1 MAFLA
6 AAGAQ
11 VIGGLIGAYTAN
23 QQAKR
28 SQRKADE
35 FQAQLDEALD
45 NRPEVQNLSGQIQN
59 QYANLQVATGAAEM
73 QAEES
78 DVSLAN
84 TLDTLRA
91 TGMGAGG
98 ATALAQAALRS
109 KRGVSANIE
118 QQEAKNAELRARGAQ
133 QAQKERIAQAN
144 KEFEIR
150 DDRSQQAIDR
160 ASDLLDA
167 QNQQT
172 QMARRDRDASLA
184 GAVGFGL
191 GTLGGSAKFP
201 QRALKVPTTTNSTN
215 TSGTVDQVTQGAKSL
230 NLEEGVYRGS
240 GF

>member
-6 AAGAQ
+6 MAGAQ
-11 VIGGLIGAYTAN
+11 VIGGLIGAATSAY
-23 QQAKR
+23 QAR
-28 SQRKADE
+28 QSQVRASELED
-35 FQAQLDEALD
+35 QLKDALD
-45 NRPEVQNLSGQIQN
+45 SRPDVQNLSGQIQN

-109 KRGVSANIE
+109 KRGVAASIE
-118 QQEAKNAELRARGAQ
+118 QQEAKNAELRAKGAM
-133 QAQKERIAQAN
+133 QAQRERIAQQN
-144 KEFEIR
+144 KEFNIR
-150 DDRSQQAIDR
+150 DERSQQAIDR

-172 QMARRDRDASLA
+172 QMNKQAMYSSLGSAIGMA
-184 GAVGFGL
+184 G
-191 GTLGGSAKFP
+191 GTLGAAKLNQGKGESFKNSLV
-201 QRALKVPTTTNSTN
+201 AL
-215 TSGTVDQVTQGAKSL
+215 GA
-230 NLEEGVYRGS
+230 
-240 GF
+240 

>member
-6 AAGAQ
+6 MAGAQ
-11 VIGGLIGAYTAN
+11 VIGGLIGAATSAY
-23 QQAKR
+23 QAR
-28 SQRKADE
+28 QSQVRASELED
-35 FQAQLDEALD
+35 QLKDALD
-45 NRPEVQNLSGQIQN
+45 SRPDVQNLSGQIQN

-109 KRGVSANIE
+109 KRGVAASIE
-118 QQEAKNAELRARGAQ
+118 QQEAKNAELRAKGAM
-133 QAQKERIAQAN
+133 QAQRERIAQQN
-144 KEFEIR
+144 KEFDIR
-150 DDRSQQAIDR
+150 DERSQQAIDR

-172 QMARRDRDASLA
+172 QMNKQAMYSSLGSAIGMA
-184 GAVGFGL
+184 G
-191 GTLGGSAKFP
+191 GTLGAAKLNQGKGESFKNSLV
-201 QRALKVPTTTNSTN
+201 AL
-215 TSGTVDQVTQGAKSL
+215 GA
-230 NLEEGVYRGS
+230 
-240 GF
+240 

>member
-6 AAGAQ
+6 MAGAQ
-11 VIGGLIGAYTAN
+11 VIGGLIGAATSAN
-23 QQAKR
+23 QARR
-28 SQRKADE
+28 SQIKADE
-35 FQAQLDEALD
+35 FQAQLNEALD

-109 KRGVSANIE
+109 KRGVAASIE
-118 QQEAKNAELRARGAQ
+118 QQEARNVELRAGGAER
-133 QAQKERIAQAN
+133 AQSERIAQQN

-150 DDRSQQAIDR
+150 DARSQQAIER
-160 ASDLLDA
+160 ASNLLDA
-167 QNQQT
+167 QNYQT
-172 QMARRDRDASLA
+172 QMARQAMNESLGSAIGMA
-184 GAVGFGL
+184 G
-191 GTLGGSAKFP
+191 GTLGAAKIN
-201 QRALKVPTTTNSTN
+201 QKDGQTLRQSLAAL
-215 TSGTVDQVTQGAKSL
+215 GG
-230 NLEEGVYRGS
+230 
-240 GF
+240 